1 MKKFKER
8 WEIEKNWQLLFP
20 FLGILTL
27 LYCSYRLASL
37 FFDRT
42 DSSKLIFL
50 IILSIVLYFV
60 LLKVSLWFFKKLE
73 NRWIV
78 KYKWE
83 MIRIFLVFAFT
94 GTSSVFVSK
103 PIIKFLGIVQ
113 ESLNSF
119 VYWFLY
125 IFIGLVFYQILLLSF
140 GWLFGQFKF
149 FWEFEKKMLTSITGG
164 KNK

>member
-1 MKKFKER
+1 MKKFKEK

-20 FLGILTL
+20 FLGIITL

-50 IILSIVLYFV
+50 VFLSIVLYFV

-94 GTSSVFVSK
+94 GTSSVFVGR
-103 PIIKFLGIVQ
+103 PIIKFLGISQ
-113 ESLNSF
+113 DSLDPIL
-119 VYWFLY
+119 YWFLY
-125 IFIGLVFYQILLLSF
+125 ILIGLIFYQILLLFF
-140 GWLFGQFKF
+140 GWLLGQFQF
-149 FWEFEKKMLTSITGG
+149 FWDFEKKMFNRFGG
-164 KNK
+164 KKLK